1 MDSLY
6 SDYYFALKQ
15 VWVLHRE
22 NNFGKSPDIPS
33 GFSESLCK
41 HLFNL
46 EDTNTRDNDAR
57 NTEGTIEIKATGTH
71 EGKTT
76 ISRVNHFHTLIW
88 LFIDFENDLVRTYK
102 IPYEI
107 FDLDGKQGRK
117 SIRLLSI
124 VSANSI
130 LPQEFKFEP
139 HN

>member
-71 EGKTT
+71 EDWMLASKEVKSVFVRSRGGSKT
-76 ISRVNHFHTLIW
+76 N
-88 LFIDFENDLVRTYK
+88 DF
-102 IPYEI
+102 
-107 FDLDGKQGRK
+107 
-117 SIRLLSI
+117 
-124 VSANSI
+124 VSC
-130 LPQEFKFEP
+130 
-139 HN
+139 